1 MRLTR
6 NTLEL
11 TRRAWSCALTPVTKL
26 VLLAYCLHASDQGL
40 CWPSLARIATFT
52 GLNQR
57 TVQRHVRILEAAG
70 ALVALSKPRAATQTY
85 QLNMQA
91 LGLAQALPD
100 FTSATTPAPDAPTAS
115 DLPGLPELGDW
126 PELDFTSGPV
136 DNFTSGGGAL
146 SPHPRQRVHKGAA
159 QSTQTPGTAPP
170 KLYELNRTD
179 EGTEHAAHA
188 PELPAFTAPPSP
200 QAMPTAS
207 PASRSSATPPVLVDQ
222 EKTEAQALA
231 RFAALHQRK
240 GYGPVTDAT
249 LDTLKAEGELAGLT
263 LPQVV
268 THCVERRW
276 GTFRAAWL
284 TPKPTHRHGS
294 TLAPHSAHPVPAM
307 LGDGGWGLARDARA
321 SGSTPQR
328 LSPDGELA
336 ARKLAAFEASRNAPP
351 ATPEQAATHRAKLA
365 ALRASYVA
373 GGASP
378 ARATHA
384 QPASAARAVALH

>member
-170 KLYELNRTD
+170 KLNRTD
-179 EGTEHAAHA
+179 KELTKELNTQRTRLSCPPSQHHPA
-188 PELPAFTAPPSP
+188 PNPRPRLRPLRVRRLRRRFWLIKKRPKPKPWPASPPCTSAKATAP
-200 QAMPTAS
+200 
-207 PASRSSATPPVLVDQ
+207 
-222 EKTEAQALA
+222 
-231 RFAALHQRK
+231 
-240 GYGPVTDAT
+240 
-249 LDTLKAEGELAGLT
+249 
-263 LPQVV
+263 
-268 THCVERRW
+268 
-276 GTFRAAWL
+276 
-284 TPKPTHRHGS
+284 
-294 TLAPHSAHPVPAM
+294 
-307 LGDGGWGLARDARA
+307 
-321 SGSTPQR
+321 
-328 LSPDGELA
+328 
-336 ARKLAAFEASRNAPP
+336 
-351 ATPEQAATHRAKLA
+351 
-365 ALRASYVA
+365 
-373 GGASP
+373 
-378 ARATHA
+378 
-384 QPASAARAVALH
+384 